1 MKFRKLIMKISI
13 NQPAFLPWFNY
24 FKRISEV
31 DTFVLLDDV
40 QYEKNSN
47 INRNKIQNIDTKKD
61 LYLTIPVKKKSL
73 KSRENLIMN
82 SLIDHQSNWR
92 KKHLNSINQI
102 LGKQNNYHVINNL
115 IHNIYSY
122 KSENLFDFLSNQLS
136 VLLNFLDIKTKIVKS
151 SELDTKL
158 KKEFKIIEICKKIG
172 ADEYVSGP
180 QGVNYLNESLF
191 DKNSIR
197 LKYYDNKKI
206 NNFFDERIIN
216 YSIIYSLSIYGEQ
229 LKSFFYEK

>member
-1 MKFRKLIMKISI
+1 MKISI
-13 NQPAFLPWFNY
+13 NQPAFLPWANY

-31 DTFVLLDDV
+31 DMFVLLDDV

-47 INRNKIQNIDTKKD
+47 INRNKIQNIITKKD

-73 KSRENLIMN
+73 KSSENLIMN
-82 SLIDHQSNWR
+82 SLIDYQSNWK
-92 KKHLNSINQI
+92 KKHLNSLNQI
-102 LGKQNNYHVINNL
+102 LGKQNNYHIIENL

-136 VLLNFLDIKTKIVKS
+136 ILLNFLEIKTKIVKS
-151 SELDTKL
+151 SELQTKL
-158 KKEFKIIEICKKIG
+158 NKEQKIIEICKTTG

-180 QGVNYLNESLF
+180 QGINYLNKSLF
-191 DKNSIR
+191 DKNNIK
-197 LKYYDNKKI
+197 LQYYDNKNI

-216 YSIIYSLSIYGEQ
+216 YSIIYSLSIYGKE
-229 LKSFFYEK
+229 LKYFFYEK